1 MFTCP
6 QCSVTLSKRMSPSLG
21 LTWVCPSCRGRAVTL
36 DLLRRVVPQPL
47 VNRLWQRARSGPY
60 GSTQKCPACNR
71 RMAEVPIIAT
81 EGKTTCLD
89 VCTHCHFVWFD
100 TQEFEGLPKIPPE
113 LPKSEALPLKA
124 REALALAHLEAL
136 RRESAA
142 TDLQAPPDHWWQLVV
157 GILGMPVEYN
167 DTPLRSWPLVTWSL
181 AAAIATVSLV
191 ARGNLDAVIWQ
202 WGLIPAELGRYFG
215 LTFLTSFFL
224 HGGLFHLLINLYFL
238 VVFGD
243 NTEDVLGK
251 DRFLLLVATAA
262 VAGDITHIL
271 ADPRASLPCVGAS
284 GAISGI
290 LAYYCLRFP
299 TANVG
304 FLNPFHYY
312 RANWFLY
319 FRAPVIFMLVAWAS
333 IQILEIPWI
342 MGGIGNVAVFA
353 HLGGAAVGVLFWW
366 WTRRT
371 VSAGAPQA
379 EAS

>member
-1 MFTCP
+1 
-6 QCSVTLSKRMSPSLG
+6 
-21 LTWVCPSCRGRAVTL
+21 
-36 DLLRRVVPQPL
+36 
-47 VNRLWQRARSGPY
+47 
-60 GSTQKCPACNR
+60 
-71 RMAEVPIIAT
+71 MAEVPIIAT
-81 EGKTTCLD
+81 EGKTTYLD

-100 TQEFEGLPKIPPE
+100 AQEFEGLPKIPPE
-113 LPKSEALPLKA
+113 LPKFEALPLKA

-191 ARGNLDAVIWQ
+191 AMGDLDTVIWQ

-312 RANWFLY
+312 RANWFPY

-333 IQILEIPWI
+333 IQILDIPWI

-366 WTRRT
+366 WTRRV
-371 VSAGAPQA
+371 VSAGALQP